1 MTDIPT
7 DPEGLARAFGLGIL
21 ALYGHTPKTAPPP
34 LLGWVKAWRSNAEAI
49 LTATPALCKAAP
61 AALGAAVINLA
72 KMGLMPGIPGD
83 ASATGYLYPGQGGP
97 MGVPSA
103 RGRIA
108 LARAAGVAVETY
120 PVGVKD
126 EITLDVDG
134 DVAEVKPNPDE
145 RPTKWEHLRGVIVR
159 TEDGTGAVR
168 RHWISAG
175 EIEVRKVRSK
185 GGGPWQSDPVGMARG
200 KAVKILVDRGILPQ
214 APIPIP
220 GLREW
225 YATAPAPALPTI
237 EAPAARA
244 LPAPAEPEPADAP
257 PAAPTAPETAPAAPD
272 VSAPAEVEQA
282 PTEAPATR
290 SGLYLPDEP
299 KGHPSLSSESRLFLP
314 QGATVEMT
322 VRDMER
328 LGGDVAASAFDG
340 LIITDEDAERFG
352 QDAVDLWIEGMR
364 KAGRAPTVEA
374 ARAAMPRLMAK
385 AREIAGNPPAREV

>member
-1 MTDIPT
+1 MSDIPT
-7 DPEGLARAFGLGIL
+7 DPEGLARAFGLGIF

-34 LLGWVKAWRSNAEAI
+34 LLGWVKAWRANAEAI
-49 LTATPALCKAAP
+49 LTATPGLCKAAP
-61 AALGAAVINLA
+61 TALGAAVVNLA
-72 KMGLMPGIPGD
+72 KMGLTPGIPGD

-126 EITLDVDG
+126 ELTLDADG
-134 DVAEVKPNPDE
+134 DVAEVRPNPDE
-145 RPTKWEHLRGVIVR
+145 RPVKWADLRGVIVR
-159 TEDGTGAVR
+159 VEDVHTGAVR

-175 EIEVRKVRSK
+175 EIEARKVRSK

-225 YATAPAPALPTI
+225 YAAAQAPALPTI
-237 EAPAARA
+237 DAPAARA

-257 PAAPTAPETAPAAPD
+257 PAAPTGAQTAPAAPD
-272 VSAPAEVEQA
+272 VSAPAEVEPVPQ
-282 PTEAPATR
+282 EAPAPAGEGT
-290 SGLYLPDEP
+290 PAD
-299 KGHPSLSSESRLFLP
+299 LSPGDARTL
-314 QGATVEMT
+314 T
-322 VRDMER
+322 
-328 LGGDVAASAFDG
+328 GDVMAAAFDDRV
-340 LIITDEDAERFG
+340 ISDA
-352 QDAVDLWIEGMR
+352 DAFSAAAGAVEAWTAGMA
-364 KAGRAPTVEA
+364 KAGRPVDIDA
-374 ARAAMPRLMAK
+374 ARAAFRKLVAK
-385 AREIAGNPPAREV
+385 ARDLAGNPPAREV

>member
-1 MTDIPT
+1 MSDIPT
-7 DPEGLARAFGLGIL
+7 DPFGLARAFGRGIF
-21 ALYGHTPKTAPPP
+21 ALYGHTPETAPPP
-34 LLGWVKAWRSNAEAI
+34 LLGWVKAWRANAEAI

-61 AALGAAVINLA
+61 AALGAAVLNLA

-108 LARAAGVAVETY
+108 LARAAGVSVETY

-126 EITLDVDG
+126 SITLDVDG

-145 RPTKWEHLRGVIVR
+145 RPVKWTDLRGVIVR
-159 TEDGTGAVR
+159 TEDGAGAVR

-175 EIEVRKVRSK
+175 EIEVRKARSK
-185 GGGPWQSDPVGMARG
+185 GSGPWQTDPVGMARG

-214 APIPIP
+214 APIPVP

-225 YATAPAPALPTI
+225 YATAPAPALQVI

-244 LPAPAEPEPADAP
+244 LPAPAEPEPADAT

-272 VSAPAEVEQA
+272 VSAPAEAEPA
-282 PTEAPATR
+282 ATEAPATAGEGTAVTLP
-290 SGLYLPDEP
+290 SGDLLD
-299 KGHPSLSSESRLFLP
+299 LCSEL
-314 QGATVEMT
+314 T
-322 VRDMER
+322 
-328 LGGDVAASAFDG
+328 AAAFDDRV
-340 LIITDEDAERFG
+340 ISDD
-352 QDAVDLWIEGMR
+352 D
-364 KAGRAPTVEA
+364 AGRAAREAVEAWTAGMAKARRAPTIEA
-374 ARAAMPRLMAK
+374 ARAAMPRLLVK
-385 AREIAGNPPAREV
+385 ARDLAGNPPAREA

>member
-7 DPEGLARAFGLGIL
+7 DPEGLARAFGLGIF
-21 ALYGHTPKTAPPP
+21 ALHGHTPKTAPPP
-34 LLGWVKAWRSNAEAI
+34 LLGWVKAWRANAEAI

-120 PVGVKD
+120 PVGIKD

-145 RPTKWEHLRGVIVR
+145 RPTKWTDLRGVIVR
-159 TEDGTGAVR
+159 TEDGAGAVR

-185 GGGPWQSDPVGMARG
+185 GNGPWQSDPVGMARG

-225 YATAPAPALPTI
+225 YASAPAPALQVI
-237 EAPAARA
+237 GAPAARA
-244 LPAPAEPEPADAP
+244 LPAPTEPEPADAP
-257 PAAPTAPETAPAAPD
+257 PAAPTAPEAAPAAPD
-272 VSAPAEVEQA
+272 VSAPAEAEPAATEEPAAAGEGA
-282 PTEAPATR
+282 PSALLLAP
-290 SGLYLPDEP
+290 GDLLV
-299 KGHPSLSSESRLFLP
+299 L
-314 QGATVEMT
+314 
-322 VRDMER
+322 VRD
-328 LGGDVAASAFDG
+328 VTAAAFDDRM
-340 LIITDEDAERFG
+340 INDEAARAAADA
-352 QDAVDLWIEGMR
+352 AVDAWTAGMA
-364 KAGRAPTVEA
+364 KAGRAPTIEA
-374 ARAAMPRLMAK
+374 ARAAMPRLIAK
-385 AREIAGNPPAREV
+385 ARELAGNPPAREA

>member
-7 DPEGLARAFGLGIL
+7 DPEGLARAFGLGIF

-34 LLGWVKAWRSNAEAI
+34 LLGWVKAWRANAEAI

-126 EITLDVDG
+126 AITLDVDG
-134 DVAEVKPNPDE
+134 DVAEVRPNPDE

-175 EIEVRKVRSK
+175 EIEVRKARSK

-220 GLREW
+220 GLRDW
-225 YATAPAPALPTI
+225 YATAAPTLPAI
-237 EAPAARA
+237 DAPAARA

-272 VSAPAEVEQA
+272 VSAPAEAEPA
-282 PTEAPATR
+282 ATEAPATA
-290 SGLYLPDEP
+290 GE
-299 KGHPSLSSESRLFLP
+299 GTPSALLESDAMLALI
-314 QGATVEMT
+314 
-322 VRDMER
+322 
-328 LGGDVAASAFDG
+328 GDVTAAAFDDRVIG
-340 LIITDEDAERFG
+340 DADAKRSALEAIDAWLIAL
-352 QDAVDLWIEGMR
+352 A
-364 KAGRAPTVEA
+364 KAGRAPTIEA
-374 ARAAMPRLMAK
+374 ARAAMPRLI
-385 AREIAGNPPAREV
+385 ARARDLAGNPPAREA

>member
-1 MTDIPT
+1 MSDIPT

-168 RHWISAG
+168 RHWVSAG

-225 YATAPAPALPTI
+225 HAAAPAPALQVI
-237 EAPAARA
+237 DAPAARA
-244 LPAPAEPEPADAP
+244 LPAPIEPEPADTP

-272 VSAPAEVEQA
+272 VSAPAEAEQA
-282 PTEAPATR
+282 ATEAPATAGEGAVVTLP
-290 SGLYLPDEP
+290 SGDLLDLCDELIAAAFDDRMI
-299 KGHPSLSSESRLFLP
+299 SDDDA
-314 QGATVEMT
+314 Q
-322 VRDMER
+322 
-328 LGGDVAASAFDG
+328 VAAYA
-340 LIITDEDAERFG
+340 T
-352 QDAVDLWIEGMR
+352 IEAWTAGMA
-364 KAGRAPTVEA
+364 KAGRAPTIEA
-374 ARAAMPRLMAK
+374 ARVAMPRLIAK
-385 AREIAGNPPAREV
+385 ARDLAGNPPAREV

>member
-7 DPEGLARAFGLGIL
+7 DPEGLARAFGLGIF

-49 LTATPALCKAAP
+49 LTTTPALCKAAP

-134 DVAEVKPNPDE
+134 DVAEVRPNPDE

-175 EIEVRKVRSK
+175 EIETRKVRSK

-214 APIPIP
+214 APVPVP

-225 YATAPAPALPTI
+225 YATAPAPALTTI
-237 EAPAARA
+237 DTPAARA
-244 LPAPAEPEPADAP
+244 LPAPAEPEPAGAP

-272 VSAPAEVEQA
+272 VSAPAEAEPA
-282 PTEAPATR
+282 PTEAPA
-290 SGLYLPDEP
+290 GAGE
-299 KGHPSLSSESRLFLP
+299 GAPSALLESDAMLALI
-314 QGATVEMT
+314 
-322 VRDMER
+322 
-328 LGGDVAASAFDG
+328 GDVTAAAFDDRVVNDANAKCSAIEAIDAW
-340 LIITDEDAERFG
+340 LIAL
-352 QDAVDLWIEGMR
+352 A
-364 KAGRAPTVEA
+364 KAGRAPTIEA
-374 ARAAMPRLMAK
+374 ARAAMPRLI
-385 AREIAGNPPAREV
+385 ARARDLAGNPPAREV

>member
-7 DPEGLARAFGLGIL
+7 DPEGLARAFGLGIF

-34 LLGWVKAWRSNAEAI
+34 LLGWVKAWRANAEAI

-126 EITLDVDG
+126 SITLDVDG

-145 RPTKWEHLRGVIVR
+145 RPTKWTDLRGVIVR
-159 TEDGTGAVR
+159 TEDGAGAVR

-175 EIEVRKVRSK
+175 EIEVRKARSK
-185 GGGPWQSDPVGMARG
+185 GSGPWQTDPVGMARG

-214 APIPIP
+214 APIPVP

-237 EAPAARA
+237 DTPSARA
-244 LPAPAEPEPADAP
+244 LPAPTETEPADAP
-257 PAAPTAPETAPAAPD
+257 PAPPTAPETAPAEPD
-272 VSAPAEVEQA
+272 VSAPAEAEPA
-282 PTEAPATR
+282 ATEEPAAA
-290 SGLYLPDEP
+290 GE
-299 KGHPSLSSESRLFLP
+299 
-314 QGATVEMT
+314 
-322 VRDMER
+322 
-328 LGGDVAASAFDG
+328 DVAVTLPSGDLIDLCSELTAAAFDDRM
-340 LIITDEDAERFG
+340 INDEAARAAADA
-352 QDAVDLWIEGMR
+352 AVDAWLIALA
-364 KAGRAPTVEA
+364 KAGRAPTIEA
-374 ARAAMPRLMAK
+374 ARAAMPRLIAK
-385 AREIAGNPPAREV
+385 ARELAGNPPAREV

>member
-225 YATAPAPALPTI
+225 YA
-237 EAPAARA
+237 PAARA
-244 LPAPAEPEPADAP
+244 LPAPTEPEPADAP
-257 PAAPTAPETAPAAPD
+257 PAAPTAPEAAPAAPD
-272 VSAPAEVEQA
+272 VSAPAEAEPA
-282 PTEAPATR
+282 ATEAPATA
-290 SGLYLPDEP
+290 GE
-299 KGHPSLSSESRLFLP
+299 GTPSALLESDAMRALI
-314 QGATVEMT
+314 
-322 VRDMER
+322 
-328 LGGDVAASAFDG
+328 GDVTAAAFDDRVVSDADAKG
-340 LIITDEDAERFG
+340 SALEAIDAWLIAM
-352 QDAVDLWIEGMR
+352 A
-364 KAGRAPTVEA
+364 KAGRAPTIEA
-374 ARAAMPRLMAK
+374 ARAVMPRLI
-385 AREIAGNPPAREV
+385 ARACELAGNPPAREV

>member
-7 DPEGLARAFGLGIL
+7 DPEGLARAFGLGIF

-49 LTATPALCKAAP
+49 LTTTPALCKAAP

-134 DVAEVKPNPDE
+134 DVAEVRPNPDE

-175 EIEVRKVRSK
+175 EIETRKVRSK

-220 GLREW
+220 NLREW

-244 LPAPAEPEPADAP
+244 LPAPAEPEPTDAP
-257 PAAPTAPETAPAAPD
+257 PAAPTAPEAAPAAPD
-272 VSAPAEVEQA
+272 VSAPAEAEPA
-282 PTEAPATR
+282 ATEAPATAGEGAVVTLP
-290 SGLYLPDEP
+290 SGDLLDLCDELIAAAFDDRMI
-299 KGHPSLSSESRLFLP
+299 SDDDA
-314 QGATVEMT
+314 Q
-322 VRDMER
+322 
-328 LGGDVAASAFDG
+328 VAAYA
-340 LIITDEDAERFG
+340 A
-352 QDAVDLWIEGMR
+352 IEAWTAGMA
-364 KAGRAPTVEA
+364 KAGRPVVIEA
-374 ARAAMPRLMAK
+374 ARAAISRLIAK
-385 AREIAGNPPAREV
+385 ARELAGSPPAREV

>member
-7 DPEGLARAFGLGIL
+7 DPEGLARAFGLGIF

-49 LTATPALCKAAP
+49 LTTTPALCKAAP

-134 DVAEVKPNPDE
+134 DVAEVRPNPDE

-175 EIEVRKVRSK
+175 EIETRKVRSK

-220 GLREW
+220 NLREW
-225 YATAPAPALPTI
+225 YATAPAPALTI
-237 EAPAARA
+237 VDAAPAARA
-244 LPAPAEPEPADAP
+244 LPEPAEPEPAEAP

-272 VSAPAEVEQA
+272 VSAPAEAEPA
-282 PTEAPATR
+282 ATEAPATAGEGTP
-290 SGLYLPDEP
+290 SDPD
-299 KGHPSLSSESRLFLP
+299 
-314 QGATVEMT
+314 
-322 VRDMER
+322 RDAAVAEALDITADIAAAAFDDRMISDDDALR
-328 LGGDVAASAFDG
+328 ASFAALRAWAAS
-340 LIITDEDAERFG
+340 
-352 QDAVDLWIEGMR
+352 MR
-364 KAGRAPTVEA
+364 KAGREVTADT
-374 ARAAMPRLMAK
+374 ARAAMPRLIAK

>member
-120 PVGVKD
+120 PVGIKD

-134 DVAEVKPNPDE
+134 DVAEVRPNPDE

-220 GLREW
+220 NLREW
-225 YATAPAPALPTI
+225 YASAPAPALTTI
-237 EAPAARA
+237 DAPAARA
-244 LPAPAEPEPADAP
+244 LPAPAEPEPAEAP
-257 PAAPTAPETAPAAPD
+257 PAAPAVPETAPTAPD
-272 VSAPAEVEQA
+272 VSAPAEAEPA
-282 PTEAPATR
+282 ATEAPAVPGEGAPIGVVSDPAR
-290 SGLYLPDEP
+290 DEA
-299 KGHPSLSSESRLFLP
+299 LNVT
-314 QGATVEMT
+314 A
-322 VRDMER
+322 DI
-328 LGGDVAASAFDG
+328 AAAAFDDRV
-340 LIITDEDAERFG
+340 ITDADAFT
-352 QDAVDLWIEGMR
+352 AAAAAIEAWTAGMV
-364 KAGRAPTVEA
+364 KAGRPVTIEA
-374 ARAAMPRLMAK
+374 ARAAMPRLI
-385 AREIAGNPPAREV
+385 ARARDLAGTPPAREA

>member
-7 DPEGLARAFGLGIL
+7 DPEGLARAFGLGIF

-49 LTATPALCKAAP
+49 LTTTPALCKAAP

-134 DVAEVKPNPDE
+134 DVAEVRPNPDE

-175 EIEVRKVRSK
+175 EIETRKVRSK

-220 GLREW
+220 NLREW
-225 YATAPAPALPTI
+225 YATAPAPALQVI

-244 LPAPAEPEPADAP
+244 LPAPAEPEPTDAP
-257 PAAPTAPETAPAAPD
+257 PAAPTAPEAAPAAPD
-272 VSAPAEVEQA
+272 VSAPAEAEPA
-282 PTEAPATR
+282 ATEAPATAGEGAVVTLP
-290 SGLYLPDEP
+290 SGDLLDLCDELIAAAFDDRMI
-299 KGHPSLSSESRLFLP
+299 SDDDA
-314 QGATVEMT
+314 Q
-322 VRDMER
+322 
-328 LGGDVAASAFDG
+328 VAAYA
-340 LIITDEDAERFG
+340 A
-352 QDAVDLWIEGMR
+352 IEAWTAGMA
-364 KAGRAPTVEA
+364 KAGRPVVIEA
-374 ARAAMPRLMAK
+374 ARAAISRLIAK
-385 AREIAGNPPAREV
+385 ARELAGSPPAREV

>member
-7 DPEGLARAFGLGIL
+7 DPEGLARAFGLGIF

-34 LLGWVKAWRSNAEAI
+34 LLGWVKAWRANAEAI

-108 LARAAGVAVETY
+108 LARAAGVSVETY

-126 EITLDVDG
+126 TLTLDVDG

-175 EIEVRKVRSK
+175 EIEVRKARSK

-214 APIPIP
+214 APIPVP

-225 YATAPAPALPTI
+225 YATAAPALQVIDT
-237 EAPAARA
+237 PAARA
-244 LPAPAEPEPADAP
+244 LPAPTEPEPADAP
-257 PAAPTAPETAPAAPD
+257 PAAPTVPETAAAEPD
-272 VSAPAEVEQA
+272 VSAPAEAEQA
-282 PTEAPATR
+282 ATEAPAA
-290 SGLYLPDEP
+290 GE
-299 KGHPSLSSESRLFLP
+299 GAPSALLLAP
-314 QGATVEMT
+314 GDLLVL
-322 VRDMER
+322 VRD
-328 LGGDVAASAFDG
+328 VTAAAFDDRM
-340 LIITDEDAERFG
+340 INDEAARAAADA
-352 QDAVDLWIEGMR
+352 AVDAWTAGMA
-364 KAGRAPTVEA
+364 KAGRAPTIEA
-374 ARAAMPRLMAK
+374 ARAAMARLIAK
-385 AREIAGNPPAREV
+385 ARELAGNPPAREV

>member
-34 LLGWVKAWRSNAEAI
+34 LLGWVKAWRANAEAI

-61 AALGAAVINLA
+61 AALGAAVVNLA

-220 GLREW
+220 GLRDW
-225 YATAPAPALPTI
+225 YATAPAPALTI
-237 EAPAARA
+237 VDAAPAARA
-244 LPAPAEPEPADAP
+244 LPAPTEPEPADAP

-272 VSAPAEVEQA
+272 VSAPAEAEPA
-282 PTEAPATR
+282 ATEAPAAP
-290 SGLYLPDEP
+290 GE
-299 KGHPSLSSESRLFLP
+299 GALSEGMLSALLESDAMLALI
-314 QGATVEMT
+314 
-322 VRDMER
+322 
-328 LGGDVAASAFDG
+328 GDVTAAAFDDRVVSDADAKRAALEAIDAW
-340 LIITDEDAERFG
+340 LIAM
-352 QDAVDLWIEGMR
+352 A
-364 KAGRAPTVEA
+364 KAGRAPTIEA
-374 ARAAMPRLMAK
+374 AHAAMPRLI
-385 AREIAGNPPAREV
+385 ARARDLAGNPPAREV

>member
-7 DPEGLARAFGLGIL
+7 DPEGLARAFGLGIFT
-21 ALYGHTPKTAPPP
+21 LYGHTPKTAPPP
-34 LLGWVKAWRSNAEAI
+34 LLGWVKAWRANAEAI

-126 EITLDVDG
+126 AITLDADG

-145 RPTKWEHLRGVIVR
+145 RPTKWTDLRGVIVR
-159 TEDGTGAVR
+159 TEDGTGAIR

-175 EIEVRKVRSK
+175 EIEVRKARSK
-185 GGGPWQSDPVGMARG
+185 GSGPWQTDPVGMARG

-214 APIPIP
+214 APIPVP

-225 YATAPAPALPTI
+225 CAAAPVPALTS
-237 EAPAARA
+237 ARA
-244 LPAPAEPEPADAP
+244 LPAPAEPEPADAA
-257 PAAPTAPETAPAAPD
+257 PAAPTAPETAPAEPD
-272 VSAPAEVEQA
+272 VSAPAEAEPA
-282 PTEAPATR
+282 ATEAPATA
-290 SGLYLPDEP
+290 GEGAAVTLPPGDL
-299 KGHPSLSSESRLFLP
+299 HRLIK
-314 QGATVEMT
+314 
-322 VRDMER
+322 
-328 LGGDVAASAFDG
+328 DVTAAAFDD
-340 LIITDEDAERFG
+340 LMINDSDAER
-352 QDAVDLWIEGMR
+352 AAYEAIEAWTAGMT
-364 KAGRAPTVEA
+364 KAGREPTVEA
-374 ARAAMPRLMAK
+374 ARATISRLIAK
-385 AREIAGNPPAREV
+385 ARDLAGNPPAREA

>member
-1 MTDIPT
+1 MTDITT
-7 DPEGLARAFGLGIL
+7 DPEGLARAFGLGIF

-34 LLGWVKAWRSNAEAI
+34 LLGWVKAWRANAEAI

-214 APIPIP
+214 APIPVP
-220 GLREW
+220 GLRDW
-225 YATAPAPALPTI
+225 YATAPAPALPTTD
-237 EAPAARA
+237 APAARA
-244 LPAPAEPEPADAP
+244 LPAPTEPEPADAP
-257 PAAPTAPETAPAAPD
+257 PAPPTSPEAAPAAPD
-272 VSAPAEVEQA
+272 VSAPAEAEPAALEGTATAGEGEPSALLLA
-282 PTEAPATR
+282 PGDLLA
-290 SGLYLPDEP
+290 LC
-299 KGHPSLSSESRLFLP
+299 
-314 QGATVEMT
+314 
-322 VRDMER
+322 RD
-328 LGGDVAASAFDG
+328 VTAAAFDDRV
-340 LIITDEDAERFG
+340 ISDADAAGSARE
-352 QDAVDLWIEGMR
+352 AVDAWLVGMA
-364 KAGRAPTVEA
+364 KAGRAPTIES
-374 ARAAMPRLMAK
+374 ARAAMPRLLAK

>member
-1 MTDIPT
+1 MSDIPT

-134 DVAEVKPNPDE
+134 DVAASCPKRRSPSPACASGTPLPR
-145 RPTKWEHLRGVIVR
+145 RPPCRSSTPPLPPPPAPCPRPPSPSLPTPRLPRPRPLRPRPPRR
-159 TEDGTGAVR
+159 TCQR
-168 RHWISAG
+168 PPR
-175 EIEVRKVRSK
+175 RSK
-185 GGGPWQSDPVGMARG
+185 RPRR
-200 KAVKILVDRGILPQ
+200 L
-214 APIPIP
+214 
-220 GLREW
+220 LRRLGRVLW
-225 YATAPAPALPTI
+225 S
-237 EAPAARA
+237 R
-244 LPAPAEPEPADAP
+244 
-257 PAAPTAPETAPAAPD
+257 
-272 VSAPAEVEQA
+272 
-282 PTEAPATR
+282 
-290 SGLYLPDEP
+290 
-299 KGHPSLSSESRLFLP
+299 SRL
-314 QGATVEMT
+314 ATCWT
-322 VRDMER
+322 C
-328 LGGDVAASAFDG
+328 
-340 LIITDEDAERFG
+340 
-352 QDAVDLWIEGMR
+352 
-364 KAGRAPTVEA
+364 
-374 ARAAMPRLMAK
+374 AM
-385 AREIAGNPPAREV
+385 N